1 MWKKVIL
8 SIAIIVSMLSAVVVV
23 SFAPTLATQ
32 QTNEAKFTGAIAEVT
47 LQLPSNS
54 SLPAAPGGTAD
65 HPVTLKIAAM
75 DWDQQSTNGAADQ
88 LLISIWSPVGLVLS
102 SGGNFQ
108 PVAFITDN
116 AANAAPADQL
126 YNGTYVSYHV
136 GPPLFPANTNL
147 FPNVITVQPND
158 LQVWTEPSKTGN
170 DRVCDAASD
179 TLWVNLTK
187 SVTVSLPSFST
198 GRYPNGTAI
207 NTNQTFVLPPM
218 TLMFKATSSPFDYSY
233 KIPMSGYPG
242 ASGYTL
248 TRSGAATFAG
258 VLVYIPNW
266 IGAKI
271 SDNIDTTGHVYWRVT
286 DTITPP

>member
-1 MWKKVIL
+1 MWKKIIL
-8 SIAIIVSMLSAVVVV
+8 SIITIASMLSAAFIV

-32 QTNEAKFTGAIAEVT
+32 QTNEVKLTGSMAVVT

-54 SLPAAPGGTAD
+54 SPPAAPGGTPE
-65 HPVTLKIAAM
+65 HPVTLKITAYH
-75 DWDQQSTNGAADQ
+75 WDQQSTNGVADE
-88 LLISIWSPVGLVLS
+88 LLVAIWSPVGLVLS

-116 AANAAPADQL
+116 AANAPTADQL
-126 YNGTYVSYHV
+126 YNGTYISYHV

-158 LQVWTEPSKTGN
+158 LQVWTEPSKT
-170 DRVCDAASD
+170 CDVASD

-218 TLMFKATSSPFDYSY
+218 TLMFKATSSPFDNSY
-233 KIPMSGYPG
+233 KMQMVGYPG
-242 ASGYTL
+242 ASGFTL
-248 TRSGAATFAG
+248 TQSGSATFAG
-258 VLVYIPNW
+258 VLVSIPNW

-271 SDNIDTTGHVYWRVT
+271 TDNMDATGHVSWRLT